1 MATATGRTHCVTCGK
16 ERVTYPCE
24 GCSQNFCLNHLAD
37 HRQALGKHLDE
48 VEDRRNLFR
57 ETLTKLKTNRQEHP
71 LIQQI
76 NKWERDSMKK
86 IRQTAEEARELVVQH
101 TTEHI
106 DKVEDKLAKLTEQ
119 LKETR
124 QENDFNEIHLKQL
137 EERLT
142 QLEGE
147 LTKPPNISIREDSSS
162 FVSKISVVI
171 NSSKYTH
178 QM

>member
-1 MATATGRTHCVTCGK
+1 MATAAGKAHCVTCGK
-16 ERVTYPCE
+16 ERVAYPCG

-37 HRQALGKHLDE
+37 HHQALGKQLDE

-57 ETLTKLKTNRQEHP
+57 ETLSKLKTNPKEHP

-76 NKWERDSMKK
+76 NQWERDSMKK
-86 IRQTAEEARELVVQH
+86 IRQTAEEARQLLVQH
-101 TTEHI
+101 TTRHI
-106 DKVEDKLAKLTEQ
+106 DKIEDKLAKLTEQ

-124 QENDFNEIHLKQL
+124 QEDDFNEIHLIQL
-137 EERLT
+137 EERLA

-147 LTKPPNISIREDSSS
+147 LTKPPTISIREDSSS
-162 FVSKISVVI
+162 FVFKISVI
-171 NSSKYTH
+171 NPSKYTH